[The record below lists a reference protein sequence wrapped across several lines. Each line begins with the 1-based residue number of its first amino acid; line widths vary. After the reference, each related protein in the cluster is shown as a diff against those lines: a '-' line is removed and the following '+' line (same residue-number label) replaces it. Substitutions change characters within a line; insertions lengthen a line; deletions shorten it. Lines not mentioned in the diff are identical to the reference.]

1 MANTMEH
8 LKNAKARIDEASEL
22 IGRAIGLE
30 KLSTIERD
38 IILDKLAKAYDC
50 LLTGQLMNFETTSKP
65 LDENL
70 RFKQNIENPVT
81 AVKSDKPIVEA
92 ENLIDKKPTILEK
105 KVDER
110 NEKPK
115 AVVQPTKPQTIQPK
129 VEEIHKAEIG
139 DHAQSEILAE
149 KFQGKQKFR
158 NEIIAEHSAKVDMS
172 TKLQNKPIGDLSK
185 AIGIN
190 DKFLFIKEL
199 FNGDSAR
206 YSETVSHLNSF
217 SDLNDAII
225 YLQDNFDWAE
235 GNEYAAKFIDLVR
248 RKFI

>member
-1 MANTMEH
+1 MDY
-8 LKNAKARIDEASEL
+8 LKIAKARIDEANEL

-50 LLTGQLMNFETTSKP
+50 LLTGQILGVETTVEPAEPAKSVAK
-65 LDENL
+65 
-70 RFKQNIENPVT
+70 KIEPVIEVLEERPEKVAT
-81 AVKSDKPIVEA
+81 PVVP
-92 ENLIDKKPTILEK
+92 EK
-105 KVDER
+105 KSEVVI
-110 NEKPK
+110 EKPK
-115 AVVQPTKPQTIQPK
+115 PEPQKPSVIPSAKLEETLKPEQT
-129 VEEIHKAEIG
+129 
-139 DHAQSEILAE
+139 DHAQGEILAE

-158 NEIIAEHSAKVDMS
+158 NEIIAEHTTKLDMS
-172 TKLQNKPIGDLSK
+172 TKLQNKPIGDLTK

-206 YSETVSHLNSF
+206 YSETISHLNSF
-217 SDLNDAII
+217 ADLNDAII
-225 YLQDNFDWAE
+225 YLQDNFEWSE
-235 GNEYAAKFIDLVR
+235 SNEYAAKFIDLVR

>member
-1 MANTMEH
+1 MEY

-50 LLTGQLMNFETTSKP
+50 LLTARLLSIETASKP
-65 LDENL
+65 LGESL
-70 RFKQNIENPVT
+70 SFKKNTETPAKTIQQN
-81 AVKSDKPIVEA
+81 DRPIVEA
-92 ENLIDKKPTILEK
+92 ENLIAEKPTIQDK
-105 KVDER
+105 KVDEK

-115 AVVQPTKPQTIQPK
+115 SGVQPSNSEIITPK
-129 VEEIHKAEIG
+129 KEAIHKPELD
-139 DHAQSEILAE
+139 DHTHGEILAE
-149 KFQGKQKFR
+149 KFQGKHKFR
-158 NEIIAEHSAKVDMS
+158 NEIIAEHSTKADMS
-172 TKLQNKPIGDLSK
+172 SKLQNKPIGDLSK

-190 DKFLFIKEL
+190 DKFLFIREL
-199 FNGDSAR
+199 FGGDSAR
-206 YSETVSHLNSF
+206 YSETIIHLNSF

-235 GNEYAAKFIDLVR
+235 GNDYAAKFIDLVR

>member
-1 MANTMEH
+1 MDY
-8 LKNAKARIDEASEL
+8 LKNAKARIDEANEL

-50 LLTGQLMNFETTSKP
+50 LLTGQLVSVEIKHTEPVKSVAK
-65 LDENL
+65 
-70 RFKQNIENPVT
+70 NIEPVVERQQPKIDT
-81 AVKSDKPIVEA
+81 VIAVESEKIA
-92 ENLIDKKPTILEK
+92 KPTISEK
-105 KVDER
+105 KEEVVV
-110 NEKPK
+110 EKPK
-115 AVVQPTKPQTIQPK
+115 PEPQKPSVIPSAKLEETLKPEQT
-129 VEEIHKAEIG
+129 
-139 DHAQSEILAE
+139 DHAQGEILAE

-158 NEIIAEHSAKVDMS
+158 NEIIAEHTTKLDMS
-172 TKLQNKPIGDLSK
+172 TKLQNKPIGDLTK

-206 YSETVSHLNSF
+206 YSETISHLNSF
-217 SDLNDAII
+217 ADLNDAII
-225 YLQDNFDWAE
+225 YLQDNFEWAE
-235 GNEYAAKFIDLVR
+235 SNEYAAKFIDLVR

>member
-1 MANTMEH
+1 MEH

-50 LLTGQLMNFETTSKP
+50 LLTGQLMNFEPTSKP

-70 RFKQNIENPVT
+70 RPKQIVEKPVLDQ
-81 AVKSDKPIVEA
+81 KNDKPIVEA
-92 ENLIDKKPTILEK
+92 KSLTHEKPTILDKKFDEK
-105 KVDER
+105 I
-110 NEKPK
+110 EKPK
-115 AVVQPTKPQTIQPK
+115 AAVQTPKPEIIQQK
-129 VEEIHKAEIG
+129 NEEIHKAELS
-139 DHAQSEILAE
+139 DHPQGEILAE
-149 KFQGKQKFR
+149 KFQGKHKFR

-206 YSETVSHLNSF
+206 YSETINHLNSF

-235 GNEYAAKFIDLVR
+235 SNEYAAKFIDLVR

>member
-1 MANTMEH
+1 MDY
-8 LKNAKARIDEASEL
+8 LKNAKARIDEANEL

-50 LLTGQLMNFETTSKP
+50 LLTGQLVNVEI
-65 LDENL
+65 
-70 RFKQNIENPVT
+70 KQSEP
-81 AVKSDKPIVEA
+81 VKSVAKKNEPVVERQQPKIETVIA
-92 ENLIDKKPTILEK
+92 VESEKIANPTILEK
-105 KVDER
+105 KEEVVVD
-110 NEKPK
+110 KPK
-115 AVVQPTKPQTIQPK
+115 SEPQKTAVAPSAKP
-129 VEEIHKAEIG
+129 EEVNKSEHIDHTQG
-139 DHAQSEILAE
+139 DILAE

-158 NEIIAEHSAKVDMS
+158 NEIIAEHTTKVDMS
-172 TKLQNKPIGDLSK
+172 TKLQNKPIGDLAK

-206 YSETVSHLNSF
+206 YSETISHLNSF
-217 SDLNDAII
+217 ADLNDAII
-225 YLQDNFDWAE
+225 YLQDNFEWSE
-235 GNEYAAKFIDLVR
+235 SNEYAAKFIDLVR

>member
-1 MANTMEH
+1 MDY
-8 LKNAKARIDEASEL
+8 LKNAKARIDEANEL

-50 LLTGQLMNFETTSKP
+50 LLTGQLVNVEVKHSQPVKSVA
-65 LDENL
+65 
-70 RFKQNIENPVT
+70 KNIET
-81 AVKSDKPIVEA
+81 IVER
-92 ENLIDKKPTILEK
+92 P
-105 KVDER
+105 
-110 NEKPK
+110 
-115 AVVQPTKPQTIQPK
+115 QPK
-129 VEEIHKAEIG
+129 VEDIIEIKSEKTEEIIVPQRKVEVKTENPKADVQPKKEVEHQPKLEQTKNTEQI
-139 DHAQSEILAE
+139 DHAQGEILAE

-158 NEIIAEHSAKVDMS
+158 NEIIAEYSTKVDMS
-172 TKLQNKPIGDLSK
+172 AKLQNKPIGDLAK

-190 DKFLFIKEL
+190 DKFLFVKEL
-199 FNGDSAR
+199 FSGDSAR

-225 YLQDNFDWAE
+225 YLQDNFEWSE
-235 GNEYAAKFIDLVR
+235 SNEYAAKFIDLVR

>member
-1 MANTMEH
+1 MDY
-8 LKNAKARIDEASEL
+8 LKNAKARIDEANEL

-50 LLTGQLMNFETTSKP
+50 LLTGQLVNVEVKHPEPVKSVAK
-65 LDENL
+65 
-70 RFKQNIENPVT
+70 NIEPE
-81 AVKSDKPIVEA
+81 VER
-92 ENLIDKKPTILEK
+92 P
-105 KVDER
+105 
-110 NEKPK
+110 
-115 AVVQPTKPQTIQPK
+115 QPK
-129 VEEIHKAEIG
+129 VEDIVEVKPEKKEEIIVSAKKVEENAEKPKTEVQPNKEVAAQPKLEQALKPEHA
-139 DHAQSEILAE
+139 DHAQGEILAE
-149 KFQGKQKFR
+149 KFQGKHKFR
-158 NEIIAEHSAKVDMS
+158 NELIAEHTAKVDMS
-172 TKLQNKPIGDLSK
+172 TKLQNKPILDLTK

-206 YSETVSHLNSF
+206 YSETINHLNTF

-225 YLQDNFDWAE
+225 YLQDNFEWPEA
-235 GNEYAAKFIDLVR
+235 NEYAEKFIDLVR

>member
-1 MANTMEH
+1 MDY
-8 LKNAKARIDEASEL
+8 LKNAKARIDEANEL

-50 LLTGQLMNFETTSKP
+50 LLTGQLLNVETVSKP
-65 LDENL
+65 
-70 RFKQNIENPVT
+70 IES
-81 AVKSDKPIVEA
+81 AKSAIKIIEPNVERQ
-92 ENLIDKKPTILEK
+92 E
-105 KVDER
+105 
-110 NEKPK
+110 
-115 AVVQPTKPQTIQPK
+115 PK
-129 VEEIHKAEIG
+129 VEEILEVESEEKAKPIIPEKKDEAEVKKPELPKQTVVNQPKIEEEHKSEQV
-139 DHAQSEILAE
+139 DHSQGEILAE

-158 NEIIAEHSAKVDMS
+158 NEVIAEHTTKVDMS
-172 TKLQNKPIGDLSK
+172 TKLQNKPIGDLTK

-206 YSETVSHLNSF
+206 YSETISHLNSF

-225 YLQDNFDWAE
+225 YLQDNFEWPE
-235 GNEYAAKFIDLVR
+235 TNEYAAKFIDLVR

>member
-1 MANTMEH
+1 MDY
-8 LKNAKARIDEASEL
+8 LKNAKARIDEANEL

-50 LLTGQLMNFETTSKP
+50 LLTGQILGVETTVKP
-65 LDENL
+65 AE
-70 RFKQNIENPVT
+70 PT
-81 AVKSDKPIVEA
+81 KSV
-92 ENLIDKKPTILEK
+92 EK
-105 KVDER
+105 KIEPVIEVLEESPVKFATSTVSEIKAEEMV
-110 NEKPK
+110 EKPK
-115 AVVQPTKPQTIQPK
+115 PEPQKPTVTPSPKP
-129 VEEIHKAEIG
+129 EETHKLEQI
-139 DHAQSEILAE
+139 DHAQGEILAE

-158 NEIIAEHSAKVDMS
+158 NEIIAEHTTKLDMS
-172 TKLQNKPIGDLSK
+172 TKLQNKPIGDLTK

-206 YSETVSHLNSF
+206 YSETINHLNSF
-217 SDLNDAII
+217 VDLNDAII
-225 YLQDNFDWAE
+225 YLQDNFEWSESND
-235 GNEYAAKFIDLVR
+235 YAAKFIDLVR

>member
-1 MANTMEH
+1 MDY
-8 LKNAKARIDEASEL
+8 LKNAKARIDEANEL

-50 LLTGQLMNFETTSKP
+50 LLTGQLVNVEIKNTEPVKSVA
-65 LDENL
+65 E
-70 RFKQNIENPVT
+70 NIEPV
-81 AVKSDKPIVEA
+81 VERKQPKINTVIEVESEKIA
-92 ENLIDKKPTILEK
+92 KPTISEK
-105 KVDER
+105 KEEVVV
-110 NEKPK
+110 EKPK
-115 AVVQPTKPQTIQPK
+115 PEPQKTTVVPSVKH
-129 VEEIHKAEIG
+129 EEVYKSEPI
-139 DHAQSEILAE
+139 DHSQGEILAE

-158 NEIIAEHSAKVDMS
+158 NEIIAEHTTKVDMS
-172 TKLQNKPIGDLSK
+172 TKLQNKPIGDLTK

-206 YSETVSHLNSF
+206 YSETLSHLNSF
-217 SDLNDAII
+217 ADLNDAII
-225 YLQDNFDWAE
+225 YLQDNFEWAE
-235 GNEYAAKFIDLVR
+235 SNENAAKFIDLVR